1 MHRFGVRGAGI
12 QITALR
18 NSRFLNSSQEAAQKG
33 LNASVRDARRGNLKN
48 GTAELQV
55 SELVSESD
63 SEMDNCIR
71 SGCEAHKEARPKPV
85 VIPMGDSPQ
94 IGHLSA
100 SVKPS
105 EDSAEA
111 RRRGFA
117 PVGNFKLLSSSQKA
131 AQKGLNA
138 SIRNARRRNLKNGTR
153 NLRFLSSSQKATQK
167 GITASVRGARRT
179 KNLDLS
185 QLLFRWGLLLR

>member
-1 MHRFGVRGAGI
+1 MHRFGVRGVRI

-18 NSRFLNSSQEAAQKG
+18 NSRFLSSSQKAAQKG
-33 LNASVRDARRGNLKN
+33 LNASVRGARRGNPNNSAAKFQVSELVSGGGAERVKCIDSECEAQESKERH
-48 GTAELQV
+48 AELEV

-105 EDSAEA
+105 EASAEA
-111 RRRGFA
+111 RRRTFA
-117 PVGNFKLLSSSQKA
+117 PVREL
-131 AQKGLNA
+131 
-138 SIRNARRRNLKNGTR
+138 
-153 NLRFLSSSQKATQK
+153 
-167 GITASVRGARRT
+167 
-179 KNLDLS
+179 
-185 QLLFRWGLLLR
+185 